1 MPASQSTVTQ
11 SLIRHDAKQ
20 FLLDNCG
27 EIYQEWTSLLA
38 KTTLPAEATS
48 SDQRILDMLLTLDV
62 AFNTASQR
70 IIRLASIQ
78 LTRVLKGLKE
88 KVKEDRRRG
97 LIDGQRSKRDASIV
111 IDIYCRATGKPR
123 ALVLSNTRFA
133 NRCSALA
140 KDSLLAIILTDHD
153 AKLIKNTSISISRLQ
168 AIAEE
173 ITRAY
178 PPELILALNY
188 LSNDG
193 SKIAGD
199 ESSLMLVRR
208 IMLA

>member
-153 AKLIKNTSISISRLQ
+153 AKLMLQ

-193 SKIAGD
+193 SKMAGD